1 MTKNKKLMY
10 DALVA
15 QCEADRTEALFTL
28 NNYMDNSVGIGEH
41 PQQVEEAKKA
51 LVKLSEADE
60 QIETLKKY
68 VELTENL

>member
-41 PQQVEEAKKA
+41 TQQVEEAKNA